1 MRLGTRL
8 AKVAKALRDRTPPGR
23 FDLVELVPLG
33 SERAEGRPL
42 GLHRDGP
49 EGSTAGVLVFDPR
62 EHEPVVPAGVLPP
75 WGLVISC
82 HLPDEEH
89 LWVAPGSGEAP
100 PGDVPG
106 GCQIAAGF

>member
-8 AKVAKALRDRTPPGR
+8 AKVAKALRDRPRAGQ
-23 FDLVELVPLG
+23 FDIIELVPLG

-49 EGSTAGVLVFDPR
+49 EGSTAGVLVFDPER
-62 EHEPVVPAGVLPP
+62 GEPAVPAGALPP

-89 LWVAPGSGEAP
+89 LWAAP
-100 PGDVPG
+100 PGEAPG
-106 GCQIAAGF
+106 GCQVADGF